1 MGHHSCCNKQK
12 VRRGLW
18 SPEEDEKLIQYISTY
33 GHGCWSSVPRLAG
46 LQRCGKSCRLRWIN
60 YLRPDLKR
68 GSFTQQE
75 ESLIIE
81 LHRILGNRWAQI
93 AKHLPGRTDNEVKNY
108 WNSSLK
114 KKLIFSHGLHGLSL
128 PEISS
133 QIFTSTEDLL
143 SINTFPNQ
151 MFYPQDQFYPT
162 TVPQNHFHE
171 DPSANMFSCISDQDT
186 SSVVSAVNVTPL
198 DKTWFMEFPHQHQ
211 HQHQHQQTKFAMPS
225 EPPISSMPGL
235 CEISDSGEVPLVQP
249 YPMAHELYD
258 PQRSV
263 NQIVHIDIAM
273 GSSSMSS
280 SSSNVVPYSGFPLSN
295 HHPTSQWN
303 Q

>member
-46 LQRCGKSCRLRWIN
+46 
-60 YLRPDLKR
+60 
-68 GSFTQQE
+68 
-75 ESLIIE
+75 
-81 LHRILGNRWAQI
+81 
-93 AKHLPGRTDNEVKNY
+93 
-108 WNSSLK
+108 
-114 KKLIFSHGLHGLSL
+114 
-128 PEISS
+128 
-133 QIFTSTEDLL
+133 
-143 SINTFPNQ
+143 
-151 MFYPQDQFYPT
+151 QFYPT

-171 DPSANMFSCISDQDT
+171 DPSANMFSYISDKDT
-186 SSVVSAVNVTPL
+186 SSVVSAVNVTPP
-198 DKTWFMEFPHQHQ
+198 DITWFMEFP

-225 EPPISSMPGL
+225 EPPISSMPEL

-249 YPMAHELYD
+249 YPMVHELYD

-263 NQIVHIDIAM
+263 NQIVHIGIAM

-280 SSSNVVPYSGFPLSN
+280 SSSNVVPYPGFHRATITPPVNGINRLN
-295 HHPTSQWN
+295 LWERQFWLKE
-303 Q
+303 

>member
-1 MGHHSCCNKQK
+1 MRERARTTMGRQSRVHRGSIASDGRK

-33 GHGCWSSVPRLAG
+33 GHGCWSSVPRLAD
-46 LQRCGKSCRLRWIN
+46 K
-60 YLRPDLKR
+60 
-68 GSFTQQE
+68 
-75 ESLIIE
+75 
-81 LHRILGNRWAQI
+81 
-93 AKHLPGRTDNEVKNY
+93 
-108 WNSSLK
+108 
-114 KKLIFSHGLHGLSL
+114 
-128 PEISS
+128 
-133 QIFTSTEDLL
+133 
-143 SINTFPNQ
+143 
-151 MFYPQDQFYPT
+151 
-162 TVPQNHFHE
+162 
-171 DPSANMFSCISDQDT
+171 DT
-186 SSVVSAVNVTPL
+186 SSVVSAVNVTPP
-198 DKTWFMEFPHQHQ
+198 DITWFMEFPHQ

-249 YPMAHELYD
+249 YPMAHQLYD

-280 SSSNVVPYSGFPLSN
+280 SSSNVVPYPGFPLSN
-295 HHPTSQWN
+295 HHPTSQWD